1 MGKQPRKR
9 RLGRMFDDIYGNG
22 VRGKHISDPIY
33 IRRTTAQH
41 LTDVKDYIVSGG
53 DNPPALAWSLQ
64 NSSST
69 LIKGLKLDMS
79 GATRMGDYFINTAK
93 DFSFACWAKPTD
105 PAPVSQ
111 SLFVIAK
118 TGSQGPYMAWFGLVS
133 ASAHTVKPRFAI
145 ISGSGGT
152 SPTLEKF
159 KVRGTTA
166 VALGAWHF
174 FGFSYDSGSLA
185 TTKAAVVADG
195 NYNDGTTTGATH
207 APLSASLKWEKTS
220 MFVKRSGSATP
231 DSGSSFHGRVN
242 QAAIWNVALTASQ
255 FTAIRALTNAGNQ
268 TFVAASPAP
277 KYAYNFGYRDSTTYA
292 TSYSTT
298 VITAS
303 AVGGVLS
310 YVADGP

>member
-9 RLGRMFDDIYGNG
+9 RLGRAFDDIYGNG

-41 LTDVKDYIVSGG
+41 ISDLKDYIASGS
-53 DNPPALAWSLQ
+53 DTPPVLAWSLQ
-64 NSSST
+64 NSSS
-69 LIKGLKLDMS
+69 LVKGLKLDMS

-133 ASAHTVKPRFAI
+133 ASSHTVKPRFAI

-159 KVRGTTA
+159 RVAGTTA

-174 FGFSYDSGSLA
+174 FGFSYDSGSVAA
-185 TTKAAVVADG
+185 TKVIVAADG
-195 NYNDGTTTGATH
+195 NYNASLTAGASH

-220 MFVKRSGSATP
+220 MFVRRSGSATP
-231 DSGSSFHGRVN
+231 DSGSSFHGYVN
-242 QAAIWNVALTASQ
+242 QAALWNSALTASQ
-255 FTAIRALTNAGNQ
+255 FTTIRNLTYAGNQ

-303 AVGGVLS
+303 AVGGALS
-310 YVADGP
+310 YVANGP